1 MAVRQELSFQS
12 ADEVTTIH
20 GYCWR
25 PEEGRPKAVVHIC
38 HGMVEYIERY
48 DAFARNLCE
57 HGYVVYGADTLG
69 HGKSVVNKKC
79 FGYFGDRNG
88 NWKLLSDMVILQGL
102 AKRDYPGIPYYI
114 LGHSFGSLM
123 VREFVQRF
131 PDSVDGMILLG
142 IVNENRAI
150 AAAGKVLCEAI
161 AHTHKDGYRYRSTF
175 MNDLAIGHYDK
186 HFKEENLRNSWLSK
200 ERENVIHYNSVPEC
214 NFIFSVGAYRDVMTA
229 FLEANKLQNVE
240 RLNREM
246 PILLLAGA
254 DDPAGNFGK
263 VPKRLY
269 KVYKSLG
276 MDCRLRLYKEN
287 RHEILQDVDKQKVYH
302 DIQKWLDYQ
311 VGVTK

>member
-25 PEEGRPKAVVHIC
+25 PEEGKPKAVVHIC
-38 HGMVEYIERY
+38 HGMVEFIEHY
-48 DAFARNLCE
+48 DALANYLCE

-79 FGYFGDRNG
+79 FGYFGDKNG

-102 AKRDYPGIPYYI
+102 AKRDYPGLPYYI

-123 VREFVQRF
+123 VREFVERF
-131 PDSVDGMILLG
+131 PDSVDGMILVG
-142 IVNENRAI
+142 VVNHSRIVAG
-150 AAAGKVLCEAI
+150 AGKVLCEMI

-175 MNDLAIGHYDK
+175 MNDLAIGNYDK

-200 ERENVIHYNSVPEC
+200 NRDNITFYNSLPEC
-214 NFIFSVGAYRDVMTA
+214 NFIFTVGAYRDMMTA
-229 FLEANKLQNVE
+229 FLEANRPQHIE

-246 PILLLAGA
+246 PILLLAGS
-254 DDPAGNFGK
+254 DDPAGGFGK
-263 VPKRLY
+263 APKHLY

-276 MDCRLRLYKEN
+276 MDCRLRIYKES
-287 RHEILQDVDKQKVYH
+287 RHEILQDVDKQKVCH
-302 DIQKWLDYQ
+302 DIRKWLDYY
-311 VGVTK
+311 TDK